1 MNLLH
6 KVEEAMMQ
14 YGGSSRRSI
23 GDFILKE
30 KNDLHKYSLPEIAD
44 QTYTSKAAVVR
55 FAQALGFSGWKEF
68 VKAFTEE
75 QSYQAQHYS
84 NIDANFPFT
93 KDSRRKDI
101 INQLCSLQVESLLD
115 TADLLDEA
123 PLDECAA
130 LLLGSRRVAMF
141 GLNPNFALAEPF
153 KRKMLSIGRQV
164 ELPSQG
170 NVGLLAHSLDKYD
183 CAVIISYSG
192 NSPTTGAL
200 SVLPTLK
207 QRNVPHH
214 RHHQRR
220 RQPSAAESGLH
231 PEHLLLRAAVQQD
244 LHLRHRKFHPV
255 HPERA
260 VLHLLCRRLRRQ
272 PGTQDR
278 HRPGAGIHPPRDQR
292 AGPEGD
298 LMHFLFYGADAPHP
312 NRTLLRLVRG
322 ICFKRITI
330 CFLYLQNIVK

>member
-30 KNDLHKYSLPEIAD
+30 KNDLHKYSLQEIAG

-115 TADLLDEA
+115 TADLLNEA

-130 LLLGSRRVAMF
+130 LLLGSLRVAMF
-141 GLNPNFALAEPF
+141 GLNPNFALAELF

-170 NVGLLAHSLDKYD
+170 DVGLLAHSLDKYD

-207 QRNVPHH
+207 QRNVPIIGIT
-214 RHHQRR
+214 
-220 RQPSAAESGLH
+220 SVGDN
-231 PEHLLLRAAVQQD
+231 LLRQKAD
-244 LHLRHRKFHPV
+244 YTLSISSY
-255 HPERA
+255 ERLYSKISTFGTENSILFILN
-260 VLHLLCRRLRRQ
+260 VL
-272 PGTQDR
+272 
-278 HRPGAGIHPPRDQR
+278 
-292 AGPEGD
+292 
-298 LMHFLFYGADAPHP
+298 FS
-312 NRTLLRLVRG
+312 
-322 ICFKRITI
+322 ICFAADYDANLERKIGTARELESTRRVTNEQA
-330 CFLYLQNIVK
+330 LKET

>member
-30 KNDLHKYSLPEIAD
+30 KNDLHKYSLQEIAD

-93 KDSRRKDI
+93 RDSRRKDI
-101 INQLCSLQVESLLD
+101 INQLCSLQIESLLD
-115 TADLLDEA
+115 TADLLDDA

-141 GLNPNFALAEPF
+141 GLNPNFALAELF

-170 NVGLLAHSLDKYD
+170 DVGLLAHSLDKYD

-192 NSPTTGAL
+192 NSPSGAL

-207 QRNVPHH
+207 QHHVPIIGITSVGDNLLRQKADYTLSISSYERLYSKISTFGTENSILFILNVLFSICFAADYDANLE
-214 RHHQRR
+214 RKIGTARELESTR
-220 RQPSAAESGLH
+220 RQTNEQA
-231 PEHLLLRAAVQQD
+231 LR
-244 LHLRHRKFHPV
+244 
-255 HPERA
+255 E
-260 VLHLLCRRLRRQ
+260 
-272 PGTQDR
+272 
-278 HRPGAGIHPPRDQR
+278 
-292 AGPEGD
+292 
-298 LMHFLFYGADAPHP
+298 
-312 NRTLLRLVRG
+312 N
-322 ICFKRITI
+322 
-330 CFLYLQNIVK
+330 

>member
-30 KNDLHKYSLPEIAD
+30 KNDLHKYSLQEIAD

-141 GLNPNFALAEPF
+141 GLNPNFALAELF

-170 NVGLLAHSLDKYD
+170 DVGLLAHSLDKYD
-183 CAVIISYSG
+183 YAVIISYSG

-207 QRNVPHH
+207 QRNVPIIGIT
-214 RHHQRR
+214 
-220 RQPSAAESGLH
+220 SVGDN
-231 PEHLLLRAAVQQD
+231 LLRQKAD
-244 LHLRHRKFHPV
+244 YTLSISSY
-255 HPERA
+255 ERLYSKISTFGTENSILFILN
-260 VLHLLCRRLRRQ
+260 VL
-272 PGTQDR
+272 
-278 HRPGAGIHPPRDQR
+278 
-292 AGPEGD
+292 
-298 LMHFLFYGADAPHP
+298 FS
-312 NRTLLRLVRG
+312 
-322 ICFKRITI
+322 ICFAADYDANLERKIGTARELESTRRVTNEQA
-330 CFLYLQNIVK
+330 LKET

>member
-30 KNDLHKYSLPEIAD
+30 KNDLHKYSLQEIAD

-115 TADLLDEA
+115 TADLLNEA

-141 GLNPNFALAEPF
+141 GLNPNFALAELF

-170 NVGLLAHSLDKYD
+170 DVGLLAHSLDKYD

-207 QRNVPHH
+207 QRNVPIIGIT
-214 RHHQRR
+214 
-220 RQPSAAESGLH
+220 SVGDN
-231 PEHLLLRAAVQQD
+231 LLRQKAD
-244 LHLRHRKFHPV
+244 YTLSISSY
-255 HPERA
+255 ERLYSKISTFGTENPILFILN
-260 VLHLLCRRLRRQ
+260 VL
-272 PGTQDR
+272 
-278 HRPGAGIHPPRDQR
+278 
-292 AGPEGD
+292 
-298 LMHFLFYGADAPHP
+298 FS
-312 NRTLLRLVRG
+312 
-322 ICFKRITI
+322 ICFAADYDANLERKIGTARELESTRRVTNEQA
-330 CFLYLQNIVK
+330 LKET

>member
-30 KNDLHKYSLPEIAD
+30 KNDLHKYSLQEIAD

-68 VKAFTEE
+68 VKAFTEK

-141 GLNPNFALAEPF
+141 GLNPNFALAELF

-170 NVGLLAHSLDKYD
+170 DVGLLAHSLDKYD

-207 QRNVPHH
+207 QRNVPIIGIT
-214 RHHQRR
+214 
-220 RQPSAAESGLH
+220 SVGDN
-231 PEHLLLRAAVQQD
+231 LLRQKAD
-244 LHLRHRKFHPV
+244 YTLSISSY
-255 HPERA
+255 ERLYSKISTFGTENSILFILN
-260 VLHLLCRRLRRQ
+260 VL
-272 PGTQDR
+272 
-278 HRPGAGIHPPRDQR
+278 
-292 AGPEGD
+292 
-298 LMHFLFYGADAPHP
+298 FS
-312 NRTLLRLVRG
+312 
-322 ICFKRITI
+322 ICFAADYDANLERKIGTARELESTRRVTNEQA
-330 CFLYLQNIVK
+330 LKET

>member
-30 KNDLHKYSLPEIAD
+30 KNDLHKYSLQEIAD

-115 TADLLDEA
+115 TADLLNEA

-141 GLNPNFALAEPF
+141 GLNPNFALAELF

-170 NVGLLAHSLDKYD
+170 DVGLLAHSLDKYD

-192 NSPTTGAL
+192 NSPTTDAL

-207 QRNVPHH
+207 QRNVPIIGIT
-214 RHHQRR
+214 
-220 RQPSAAESGLH
+220 SVGDN
-231 PEHLLLRAAVQQD
+231 LLRQKAD
-244 LHLRHRKFHPV
+244 YTLSISSY
-255 HPERA
+255 ERLYSKISTFGTENSILFILN
-260 VLHLLCRRLRRQ
+260 VL
-272 PGTQDR
+272 
-278 HRPGAGIHPPRDQR
+278 
-292 AGPEGD
+292 
-298 LMHFLFYGADAPHP
+298 FS
-312 NRTLLRLVRG
+312 
-322 ICFKRITI
+322 ICFAADYDANLERKIGTARELESTRRVTNEQA
-330 CFLYLQNIVK
+330 LKET

>member
-30 KNDLHKYSLPEIAD
+30 KNDLHKYSLQEIAD

-115 TADLLDEA
+115 TADLLNEA

-141 GLNPNFALAEPF
+141 GLNPNFALAELF

-170 NVGLLAHSLDKYD
+170 DVGLLAHSLDKYD

-192 NSPTTGAL
+192 NSPATGAL

-207 QRNVPHH
+207 QRNVPIIGIT
-214 RHHQRR
+214 
-220 RQPSAAESGLH
+220 SVGDN
-231 PEHLLLRAAVQQD
+231 LLRQKAD
-244 LHLRHRKFHPV
+244 YTLSISSY
-255 HPERA
+255 ERLYSKISTFDTENSILFILN
-260 VLHLLCRRLRRQ
+260 VL
-272 PGTQDR
+272 
-278 HRPGAGIHPPRDQR
+278 
-292 AGPEGD
+292 
-298 LMHFLFYGADAPHP
+298 FS
-312 NRTLLRLVRG
+312 
-322 ICFKRITI
+322 ICFAADYDANLERKIGTARELESTRRVTNEQA
-330 CFLYLQNIVK
+330 LKET

>member
-30 KNDLHKYSLPEIAD
+30 KNDLHKYSLQEIAD

-93 KDSRRKDI
+93 RDSRRKDI

-141 GLNPNFALAEPF
+141 GLNPNFALAELF

-170 NVGLLAHSLDKYD
+170 DVGLLAHSLDKYD

-192 NSPTTGAL
+192 NSPSGAL

-207 QRNVPHH
+207 QHHVPIIGIT
-214 RHHQRR
+214 
-220 RQPSAAESGLH
+220 SVGDN
-231 PEHLLLRAAVQQD
+231 LLRQKAD
-244 LHLRHRKFHPV
+244 YTLSISSY
-255 HPERA
+255 ERLYSKISTFGTENSILFILN
-260 VLHLLCRRLRRQ
+260 VL
-272 PGTQDR
+272 
-278 HRPGAGIHPPRDQR
+278 
-292 AGPEGD
+292 
-298 LMHFLFYGADAPHP
+298 FS
-312 NRTLLRLVRG
+312 
-322 ICFKRITI
+322 ICFAADYDANLERKIGTARELESTRRVTNEQA
-330 CFLYLQNIVK
+330 LKET

>member
-23 GDFILKE
+23 GEFILKE
-30 KNDLHKYSLPEIAD
+30 KNDLHKYSLQEIAD

-75 QSYQAQHYS
+75 QSYQARHYS

-115 TADLLDEA
+115 TADLLNEA

-141 GLNPNFALAEPF
+141 GLNPNFALAELF

-170 NVGLLAHSLDKYD
+170 DVGLLAHSLDKYD

-207 QRNVPHH
+207 QRNVPIIGIT
-214 RHHQRR
+214 
-220 RQPSAAESGLH
+220 SVGDN
-231 PEHLLLRAAVQQD
+231 LLRQKAD
-244 LHLRHRKFHPV
+244 YTLSISSY
-255 HPERA
+255 ERLYSKISTFGTENSILFILN
-260 VLHLLCRRLRRQ
+260 VL
-272 PGTQDR
+272 
-278 HRPGAGIHPPRDQR
+278 
-292 AGPEGD
+292 
-298 LMHFLFYGADAPHP
+298 FS
-312 NRTLLRLVRG
+312 
-322 ICFKRITI
+322 ICFAADYDANLERKIGTARELESTRRVTNEQA
-330 CFLYLQNIVK
+330 LKET

>member
-30 KNDLHKYSLPEIAD
+30 KNDLHKYSLQEIAD

-141 GLNPNFALAEPF
+141 GLNPNFALAELF

-170 NVGLLAHSLDKYD
+170 DVGLLAHSLDKYD

-192 NSPTTGAL
+192 NSPTTDAL

-207 QRNVPHH
+207 QRNVPIIGIT
-214 RHHQRR
+214 
-220 RQPSAAESGLH
+220 SVGDN
-231 PEHLLLRAAVQQD
+231 LLRQKAD
-244 LHLRHRKFHPV
+244 YTLSISSY
-255 HPERA
+255 ERLYSKISTFGTENSILFILN
-260 VLHLLCRRLRRQ
+260 VL
-272 PGTQDR
+272 
-278 HRPGAGIHPPRDQR
+278 
-292 AGPEGD
+292 
-298 LMHFLFYGADAPHP
+298 FS
-312 NRTLLRLVRG
+312 
-322 ICFKRITI
+322 ICFAADYDANLERKIGTARELESTRRVTNEQA
-330 CFLYLQNIVK
+330 LKET